1 MFKTIGVQQF
11 SNNLLRRSDQYLLS
25 LSKSLIVTGIVTFQL
40 FLFYV
45 YFNTGPWVPL
55 TIFFVI
61 NFFLASKYVGSEFS
75 YILAFM
81 AAAGKTYIKIG
92 FYPDGAA
99 WWQAHWQFISSYSL
113 YTLICYFIN
122 SQIIGRKH
130 IEAAFDELSRLSEAI
145 ITETDSGVLV
155 FDENGRC
162 VTANQSAA
170 RMLGVSIP
178 QLRNCEL
185 GRSDTWFPFSL
196 WTAMHE
202 TLQSGERRQL
212 TVRIGDAKR
221 EVWCSVSIGQLRRD
235 SSSYLLMVFAD
246 ISAYKAAQDK
256 AVAALK
262 RAGTAERNLVNVG
275 EEVQRRIGRELHDDL
290 GQHLAGAAFMSE
302 VLFQK
307 LRDAGAEEMHDAA
320 KITAMVNESIS
331 KTRYLSQ
338 GLFPDELKEA
348 GFYEMMEKL
357 AAYVEAT
364 HQISCKFRCECECRI
379 DNPDIAIHLF
389 RISQEAVSNAI
400 RHGHARNIRIQMS
413 GHEMWKTLTIEDDGC
428 GVGEATGTHKGGGL
442 GMRTM
447 QYRADVIGATFDIS
461 RPPLGG
467 TRIMVQLAETR

>member
-1 MFKTIGVQQF
+1 
-11 SNNLLRRSDQYLLS
+11 
-25 LSKSLIVTGIVTFQL
+25 
-40 FLFYV
+40 
-45 YFNTGPWVPL
+45 
-55 TIFFVI
+55 
-61 NFFLASKYVGSEFS
+61 
-75 YILAFM
+75 
-81 AAAGKTYIKIG
+81 
-92 FYPDGAA
+92 
-99 WWQAHWQFISSYSL
+99 
-113 YTLICYFIN
+113 
-122 SQIIGRKH
+122 
-130 IEAAFDELSRLSEAI
+130 
-145 ITETDSGVLV
+145 
-155 FDENGRC
+155 
-162 VTANQSAA
+162 
-170 RMLGVSIP
+170 
-178 QLRNCEL
+178 
-185 GRSDTWFPFSL
+185 
-196 WTAMHE
+196 MHE

-212 TVRIGDAKR
+212 TLRFGDAAH
-221 EVWCSVSIGQLRRD
+221 EVWSSVSIGQLRRG

-246 ISAYKAAQDK
+246 ITAYKAAQDK

-307 LRDAGAEEMHDAA
+307 LKDAGAEEMHDAA

-364 HQISCKFRCECECRI
+364 HQISCEFKCECECRI
-379 DNPDIAIHLF
+379 DNPDVAIHLF

-400 RHGHARNIRIQMS
+400 RHGHARHIGIRMT
-413 GHEMWKTLTIEDDGC
+413 GLERKTLTIEDDGC

-467 TRIMVQLAETR
+467 TRITVQLAETR